1 MKVVTAKELSTE
13 SLEGVRRIFEDAFDA
28 RLRSS
33 FDNLL
38 ADQVYVLLDGDEPQ
52 GFAVLRVL
60 GPTSWI
66 FLRYYAVGRR
76 GRGLGSRF
84 WRLLTQRLAEEGH
97 TRIIW
102 DVEHPAEPGAE
113 DVEIRER
120 RIVFYT
126 RLGGNVLPVRD
137 FRWPDGDTSLPM
149 VLMAAELRP
158 TSELA
163 SPAEPSPPVV
173 GEDLRQVVMAVY
185 RYRYGFDEQDPVV
198 QSTLAASGL

>member
-1 MKVVTAKELSTE
+1 MKVVTADELSAE
-13 SLEGVRRIFEDAFDA
+13 SLEEVRRIFEDAFDA

-38 ADQVYVLLDGDEPQ
+38 ADQMYVLIDGAEPQ

-60 GPTSWI
+60 GPTPWI

-76 GRGLGSRF
+76 GGGLGSRF
-84 WRLLTQRLAEEGH
+84 WRLLTQRLAEAGH

-126 RLGGNVLPVRD
+126 RLGGNVLPVKD
-137 FRWPDGDTSLPM
+137 FRWPDGDTELPM
-149 VLMAAELRP
+149 VLMAAELAPR
-158 TSELA
+158 SEHE
-163 SPAEPSPPVV
+163 PAPPVV
-173 GEDLRQVVMAVY
+173 GDDLRQVVKAVY
-185 RYRYGFDEQDPVV
+185 RYRYGFDEQHPVV
-198 QSTLAASGL
+198 RSTLTASGL

>member
-1 MKVVTAKELSTE
+1 VEVVTAKELSTE
-13 SLEGVRRIFEDAFDA
+13 SLEGVQRIFEDAFDA

-60 GPTSWI
+60 GPTPWI

-76 GRGLGSRF
+76 GLGLGSRF
-84 WRLLTQRLAEEGH
+84 WKLLTQRLAAEGH

-126 RLGGNVLPVRD
+126 RLGGNVLPVKD
-137 FRWPDGDTSLPM
+137 FRWPDGDTELPM
-149 VLMAAELRP
+149 VLMAAEL
-158 TSELA
+158 TSTPERE
-163 SPAEPSPPVV
+163 PAAPVV
-173 GEDLRQVVMAVY
+173 GEDLRQVVKAVY